1 MGYNIYFIIH
11 SEAKSGDDATDRWT
25 VKVSIKQDP
34 MLDKWNGTYGIN
46 NATAYVKGF
55 EKGNPYEVTKA
66 VLTMAN
72 GTVNSRIKFEDLHE
86 TNQYNQKKY
95 KVTLQIG
102 EMIEQNGN
110 YAHNINIIHTG
121 YVEGGV

>member
-1 MGYNIYFIIH
+1 MGYNRYFIIH

-72 GTVNSRIKFEDLHE
+72 GTVNSRIKFEDKPIQPKEIQGNAANRRNDRAKRQLRP
-86 TNQYNQKKY
+86 QYKHHSY
-95 KVTLQIG
+95 GIC
-102 EMIEQNGN
+102 
-110 YAHNINIIHTG
+110 
-121 YVEGGV
+121 